1 MCLSDVCSVNTSDSR
16 YIPFFFC
23 TNRHSLRTVLHGIYI
38 ILKCMSSWLN
48 GGVDLFHDGVF
59 KFPSGEIAYHQP
71 HVMCFLEII
80 NSLLIPI
87 TCYCMRTLERIY
99 IFHFVL
105 GLFATCVGQF
115 AITVDPVYILCNM
128 FSLNISSIYI
138 VFICDNI
145 VTQWLSI
152 TSCMYT
158 HLNKCVGHNTMN
170 WNIHMFGHTN
180 GHTKSLYNWFIFCFV
195 CASLCSICIAT
206 SFVYI

>member
-48 GGVDLFHDGVF
+48 GSVDLFHDGVF

-99 IFHFVL
+99 IFGGLQRTKMFIFVP
-105 GLFATCVGQF
+105 GLFATCVDQF
-115 AITVDPVYILCNM
+115 AITVDPVCIVCNIL
-128 FSLNISSIYI
+128 SLNISSIYI

-145 VTQWLSI
+145 VTQW
-152 TSCMYT
+152 
-158 HLNKCVGHNTMN
+158 
-170 WNIHMFGHTN
+170 
-180 GHTKSLYNWFIFCFV
+180 
-195 CASLCSICIAT
+195 
-206 SFVYI
+206 